1 MGDILA
7 EVRRELQVQ
16 PRDQAAGVALAGGAQ
31 PDVLLP
37 PGKGE
42 VARLGHG
49 EQHGAGGLIL
59 AVVAEDGVAFQ
70 LGEMQQAAHLRHD
83 HAHQVGQDVLGVLQ
97 LHPGQ
102 VRRVSGDVADGQAP
116 SFDGRHAR
124 LASRRR
130 AVGLLSTNR
139 GTAPAHEACRMEFMD
154 APVVAVTIGDPA
166 GIGPEIVVRALADDP
181 VRRAVQAVV
190 VGDRWVVER
199 AMEVTG
205 TKLEFSPAGP
215 LRLLDLANVDHRL
228 QWGKIQATAGAA
240 AGQFIERAVQEA
252 LAGRADAL
260 ATAPINKEALW
271 RAGYRDLGHTEMLG
285 ALTGS
290 ADPLTMFTVRNKRIF
305 FLTPHMSLRGALGEV
320 KRERLGAILPRIV
333 GELQKLGFDRPH
345 IAVAALNP
353 HAGEGGALG
362 KEDLDEIAPAV
373 QDARGQGWQVDG
385 PVPADAVFAQAL
397 DGRYDAV
404 LALYHDQGH
413 IAAKTLDFHGVVS
426 VTLALPF
433 IRTSVDHGT
442 AFDIAGK
449 GLARAESM
457 AAAILMAG
465 DLARRTKVGQRAGNA

>member
-1 MGDILA
+1 M
-7 EVRRELQVQ
+7 
-16 PRDQAAGVALAGGAQ
+16 
-31 PDVLLP
+31 
-37 PGKGE
+37 
-42 VARLGHG
+42 
-49 EQHGAGGLIL
+49 
-59 AVVAEDGVAFQ
+59 
-70 LGEMQQAAHLRHD
+70 
-83 HAHQVGQDVLGVLQ
+83 
-97 LHPGQ
+97 
-102 VRRVSGDVADGQAP
+102 P
-116 SFDGRHAR
+116 S
-124 LASRRR
+124 
-130 AVGLLSTNR
+130 
-139 GTAPAHEACRMEFMD
+139 
-154 APVVAVTIGDPA
+154 PVVAVTIGDPA
-166 GIGPEIVVRALADDP
+166 GIGPEIVVRALAQDA
-181 VRRAVQAVV
+181 VKRSVQALV
-190 VGDRWVVER
+190 VGDRWVLER

-205 TKLEFSPAGP
+205 TTLEFSPAGP
-215 LRLLDLANVDHRL
+215 VRLLDLANVDHRL

-240 AGQFIERAVQEA
+240 AGQFIERAVQET

-271 RAGYRDLGHTEMLG
+271 RAGYRYLGHTEMLG

-290 ADPLTMFTVRNKRIF
+290 PDPLTMFAVRNMRIF
-305 FLTPHMSLRGALGEV
+305 FLTRHMSLREAVAEV
-320 KRERLGAILPRIV
+320 KRDRLGAILPRIV

-362 KEDLDEIAPAV
+362 KEDLEEIAPAV

-413 IAAKTLDFHGVVS
+413 IAAKTLDFHGAVS

-465 DLARRTKVGQRAGNA
+465 DLAKRMRLATPQRRD

>member
-1 MGDILA
+1 M
-7 EVRRELQVQ
+7 
-16 PRDQAAGVALAGGAQ
+16 
-31 PDVLLP
+31 
-37 PGKGE
+37 
-42 VARLGHG
+42 
-49 EQHGAGGLIL
+49 
-59 AVVAEDGVAFQ
+59 
-70 LGEMQQAAHLRHD
+70 
-83 HAHQVGQDVLGVLQ
+83 
-97 LHPGQ
+97 
-102 VRRVSGDVADGQAP
+102 P
-116 SFDGRHAR
+116 S
-124 LASRRR
+124 
-130 AVGLLSTNR
+130 
-139 GTAPAHEACRMEFMD
+139 
-154 APVVAVTIGDPA
+154 PVVAVTIGDPA
-166 GIGPEIVVRALADDP
+166 GIGPEIVVRALAQD
-181 VRRAVQAVV
+181 AVQRSVQALV
-190 VGDRWVVER
+190 VGDRWVLER

-205 TKLEFSPAGP
+205 TTLEFSPAGP
-215 LRLLDLANVDHRL
+215 VRLLDLANVDHRL

-240 AGQFIERAVQEA
+240 AGQFIERAVQET

-271 RAGYRDLGHTEMLG
+271 RAGYRYLGHTEMLG

-290 ADPLTMFTVRNKRIF
+290 PDPLTMFAVRNMRIF
-305 FLTPHMSLRGALGEV
+305 FLTRHMSLREAVAEV
-320 KRERLGAILPRIV
+320 KRDRLAAILPQIV
-333 GELQKLGFDRPH
+333 GELRTLGFDRPR

-362 KEDLDEIAPAV
+362 KEDLEEIAPAV

-413 IAAKTLDFHGVVS
+413 IAAKTLDFHGAVS

-465 DLARRTKVGQRAGNA
+465 DLAKRMRLATPQRRD

>member
-1 MGDILA
+1 
-7 EVRRELQVQ
+7 VKR
-16 PRDQAAGVALAGGAQ
+16 
-31 PDVLLP
+31 
-37 PGKGE
+37 
-42 VARLGHG
+42 
-49 EQHGAGGLIL
+49 
-59 AVVAEDGVAFQ
+59 
-70 LGEMQQAAHLRHD
+70 
-83 HAHQVGQDVLGVLQ
+83 
-97 LHPGQ
+97 
-102 VRRVSGDVADGQAP
+102 S
-116 SFDGRHAR
+116 
-124 LASRRR
+124 
-130 AVGLLSTNR
+130 
-139 GTAPAHEACRMEFMD
+139 
-154 APVVAVTIGDPA
+154 
-166 GIGPEIVVRALADDP
+166 
-181 VRRAVQAVV
+181 VQALV
-190 VGDRWVVER
+190 VGDRWVLER

-205 TKLEFSPAGP
+205 TMLEFSPAGSV
-215 LRLLDLANVDHRL
+215 RLLDLANVDHRL

-240 AGQFIERAVQEA
+240 AGQFIERAVQET

-271 RAGYRDLGHTEMLG
+271 RAGYRYLGHTEMLG

-290 ADPLTMFTVRNKRIF
+290 PDPLTMFAVRNLRVF
-305 FLTPHMSLRGALGEV
+305 FLTRHMSLREAVAEV
-320 KRERLGAILPRIV
+320 KRDRLGAILPRIV

-362 KEDLDEIAPAV
+362 KEDLEEIAPAV

-413 IAAKTLDFHGVVS
+413 IAAKTLDFHGAVS

-465 DLARRTKVGQRAGNA
+465 DLAKRMRLATPQRRD

>member
-1 MGDILA
+1 M
-7 EVRRELQVQ
+7 
-16 PRDQAAGVALAGGAQ
+16 
-31 PDVLLP
+31 
-37 PGKGE
+37 
-42 VARLGHG
+42 
-49 EQHGAGGLIL
+49 
-59 AVVAEDGVAFQ
+59 
-70 LGEMQQAAHLRHD
+70 
-83 HAHQVGQDVLGVLQ
+83 
-97 LHPGQ
+97 
-102 VRRVSGDVADGQAP
+102 P
-116 SFDGRHAR
+116 S
-124 LASRRR
+124 
-130 AVGLLSTNR
+130 
-139 GTAPAHEACRMEFMD
+139 
-154 APVVAVTIGDPA
+154 PVVAVTIGDPA
-166 GIGPEIVVRALADDP
+166 GIGPEIVVRALAQDA
-181 VRRAVQAVV
+181 VRRSVQALV
-190 VGDRWVVER
+190 VGDRWVLER

-205 TKLEFSPAGP
+205 TTLEFSPAGP
-215 LRLLDLANVDHRL
+215 VRLLDLANVDHRL

-240 AGQFIERAVQEA
+240 AGQFIEHAVQET

-271 RAGYRDLGHTEMLG
+271 RAGYRYLGHTEMLG

-290 ADPLTMFTVRNKRIF
+290 PDPLTMFAVRNLRIF
-305 FLTPHMSLRGALGEV
+305 FLTRHMSLREAVAEV
-320 KRERLGAILPRIV
+320 KRDRLGAILPRIV

-362 KEDLDEIAPAV
+362 KEDLEEIAPAV

-413 IAAKTLDFHGVVS
+413 IAAKTLDFHGAVS

-457 AAAILMAG
+457 AVAILMAG

>member
-1 MGDILA
+1 
-7 EVRRELQVQ
+7 
-16 PRDQAAGVALAGGAQ
+16 
-31 PDVLLP
+31 VL
-37 PGKGE
+37 
-42 VARLGHG
+42 
-49 EQHGAGGLIL
+49 
-59 AVVAEDGVAFQ
+59 
-70 LGEMQQAAHLRHD
+70 
-83 HAHQVGQDVLGVLQ
+83 
-97 LHPGQ
+97 
-102 VRRVSGDVADGQAP
+102 
-116 SFDGRHAR
+116 
-124 LASRRR
+124 
-130 AVGLLSTNR
+130 
-139 GTAPAHEACRMEFMD
+139 
-154 APVVAVTIGDPA
+154 
-166 GIGPEIVVRALADDP
+166 
-181 VRRAVQAVV
+181 
-190 VGDRWVVER
+190 ER

-205 TKLEFSPAGP
+205 TTLEFSPAGP
-215 LRLLDLANVDHRL
+215 VRLLDLANVDHRL

-240 AGQFIERAVQEA
+240 AGQFIERAVQET

-271 RAGYRDLGHTEMLG
+271 RAGYRYLGHTEMLG

-290 ADPLTMFTVRNKRIF
+290 PDPLTMFAVRNMRIF
-305 FLTPHMSLRGALGEV
+305 FLTRHMSLREAVAEV
-320 KRERLGAILPRIV
+320 KRDRLAAILPRIV
-333 GELQKLGFDRPH
+333 GELRTLGFDRPR

-362 KEDLDEIAPAV
+362 KEDLEEIAPAV

-413 IAAKTLDFHGVVS
+413 IAAKTLDFHGAVS

-465 DLARRTKVGQRAGNA
+465 DLAKRMRLATPQRRD